1 MRYLF
6 KIRDLIYRKTQKK
19 RRFYIFLRIS
29 LYYLYYPYIFFV
41 KLFLKVTVSLPL
53 YLQPLTISNHYRQEH
68 PPEVFYK
75 KYVFKNFAKFT
86 GKQLWQSLFF
96 NKVAGEEETLME
108 VFSCEFCQIFKNT
121 LFTEHLRVTA
131 FVQKKEKKNS
141 KCSNCEISTLNFIMY
156 ILTILTRSL
165 KIYIIGN
172 RFFKTQASL
181 NPVSMYI
188 VRRHAQTKLTDFI

>member
-1 MRYLF
+1 M
-6 KIRDLIYRKTQKK
+6 RDLICWKTQKK

-29 LYYLYYPYIFFV
+29 YVV

-108 VFSCEFCQIFKNT
+108 VFSCEFCEIFKNT

-141 KCSNCEISTLNFIMY
+141 KCSSWEIFTLNFIMY
-156 ILTILTRSL
+156 ILTIL
-165 KIYIIGN
+165 
-172 RFFKTQASL
+172 
-181 NPVSMYI
+181 
-188 VRRHAQTKLTDFI
+188 HAL